1 MPSWQRIRCK
11 GTVFFR
17 IVQVFYAIC
26 PIFLLSYRD
35 NIGEKRLPCAGTAYR
50 MGIRNKRRMCA
61 YMGNTANAIRC
72 VCLWIMVGGG
82 HTGFVSLFIQNKNR
96 ERSEDLSRTLSI
108 VCASK
113 LRFNGRYMDV
123 LRSPQELEII
133 GDPSAKHLT
142 LYTTLSVAKT
152 LLRGLL

>member
-1 MPSWQRIRCK
+1 M
-11 GTVFFR
+11 
-17 IVQVFYAIC
+17 
-26 PIFLLSYRD
+26 
-35 NIGEKRLPCAGTAYR
+35 
-50 MGIRNKRRMCA
+50 
-61 YMGNTANAIRC
+61 
-72 VCLWIMVGGG
+72 
-82 HTGFVSLFIQNKNR
+82 
-96 ERSEDLSRTLSI
+96 SRTLSI

-152 LLRGLL
+152 LLKGGFYKIKPTKKEDAMMCESVNV